1 MIKVEGGFALPP
13 SSAKTPEKLTLC
25 KEVMKAKRLQ
35 ENLRLFY
42 VAMTRAESRLI
53 ICGYKT
59 GQKTGTVAEGSWYKY
74 AQAAF
79 EGLETQDIET
89 PFGKGLSFGIGPVAV
104 SEEGDSKVKKTAE
117 LEPWISVPAPLEGR
131 SKRRVTPSHLLAP
144 TPMQDMAVRSPLNP
158 ETETRFARGNLIHKL
173 LEILPETSPANRKTL
188 AGKILAGY
196 AMTEPQREQISSEV
210 FAVLDNPDFADI
222 FAQGSRAEISLAGSA
237 KTLPSDI
244 YLNAQIDRIS
254 VTDNKVFIVDY
265 KSNRPPPQTQEGV
278 ADIYWGQMAAYREL
292 AREIYPSHEIVCALL
307 WTDGPRLMI
316 LDDIHLDA
324 ALTKIASLPT

>member
-1 MIKVEGGFALPP
+1 M
-13 SSAKTPEKLTLC
+13 
-25 KEVMKAKRLQ
+25 
-35 ENLRLFY
+35 
-42 VAMTRAESRLI
+42 
-53 ICGYKT
+53 
-59 GQKTGTVAEGSWYKY
+59 
-74 AQAAF
+74 
-79 EGLETQDIET
+79 
-89 PFGKGLSFGIGPVAV
+89 
-104 SEEGDSKVKKTAE
+104 
-117 LEPWISVPAPLEGR
+117 
-131 SKRRVTPSHLLAP
+131 
-144 TPMQDMAVRSPLNP
+144 RSPLNP